1 MPLPLCRWRMRKII
15 TYYIDCDVPAEK
27 LVCRHLSVSQNHK
40 LSFIVCDQKKAE
52 LCGMTPE
59 VLEYMVENGLAYSGE
74 TIAHLA
80 ENKGV
85 PADTLE
91 KIERRKIL

>member
-1 MPLPLCRWRMRKII
+1 
-15 TYYIDCDVPAEK
+15 
-27 LVCRHLSVSQNHK
+27 
-40 LSFIVCDQKKAE
+40 
-52 LCGMTPE
+52 MTPE

-91 KIERRKIL
+91 KIERREIL